1 MPLRH
6 LKDNSAEQ
14 TKFYKNHYPFVFK
27 YIRNFLAINN
37 SYEDSQEIAQ
47 DTFLRS
53 FKNPQKYNP
62 HRGTTKQWLT
72 LLARKA
78 SEKYYRKNT
87 DALTARRVDLISIEH
102 NKWLQDL
109 PEFLINESAIDK
121 MLLYERAQRL
131 YQHMTKLPDVQLK
144 AIYLAKIEG
153 WTRKEIARE
162 IGRTE
167 TAVWSLVHKG
177 MKKLANSLLSDAYF
191 HVSSEM
197 LGQRRKGLTHEKVSD
212 RWTEDCKRR
221 MTATVDDFER
231 FVNSN

>member
-14 TKFYKNHYPFVFK
+14 TKFYNNHYPFVFK

-47 DTFLRS
+47 DTFLRV

-62 HRGTTKQWLT
+62 HRGATNQWLA

-78 SEKYYRKNT
+78 SEKYYRKNA
-87 DALTARRVDLISIEH
+87 DALTSRRADLISIEH

-131 YQHMTKLPDVQLK
+131 YQHMTKLPDAQRK
-144 AIYLAKIEG
+144 AVYLAKLEG
-153 WTRKEIARE
+153 WTRREIAKE
-162 IGRTE
+162 IGRTDG
-167 TAVWSLVHKG
+167 AVRDLLRRG
-177 MKKLANSLLSDAYF
+177 MAKLQESALSDAYF

-197 LGQRRKGLTHEKVSD
+197 LGQRRKGLTHEKVCD

-221 MTATVDDFER
+221 MTTTVDDFER
-231 FVNSN
+231 FINSN